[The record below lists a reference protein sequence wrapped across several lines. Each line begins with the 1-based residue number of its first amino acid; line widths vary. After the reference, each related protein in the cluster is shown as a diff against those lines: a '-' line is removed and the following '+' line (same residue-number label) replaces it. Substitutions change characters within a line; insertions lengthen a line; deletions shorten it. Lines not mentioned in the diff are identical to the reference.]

1 MATVIAWLTGLL
13 DCCGVYGFG
22 NLGDFAGANAT
33 FFFRVLIFASGS
45 CSGFRVLTPDKGELL
60 RI

>member
-13 DCCGVYGFG
+13 DCCGGYGFG
-22 NLGDFAGANAT
+22 ILGDFAGANAI
-33 FFFRVLIFASGS
+33 FFFRVLIF